1 MIPLTALSRRSSPLA
16 GSVLAAT
23 LTIGTL
29 FVAGPAHAVDVSRL
43 EIINP
48 LNACQGALPTFEGS
62 LRKRPRGFIN
72 EGTDTA
78 FVSCGFPAEGG
89 VGVNKTTQIN
99 VEFRNEGTETQTVS
113 CTAVDTQSPPK
124 FSVKSKTV
132 ASGSVGEIAWLA
144 ADNGGVNYRYPAVSC
159 ALPTGMLI
167 QYVDRFYSENVGQ

>member
-1 MIPLTALSRRSSPLA
+1 MTALSLRSSPLA

-72 EGTDTA
+72 EGSEIA
-78 FVSCGFPAEGG
+78 FVSCGFPAEAGAD
-89 VGVNKTTQIN
+89 KTTQIN
-99 VEFRNEGTETQTVS
+99 VEFRNEGTATQTVS
-113 CTAVDTQSPPK
+113 CTAVDTRSPPK
-124 FSVKSKTV
+124 FSVKSLAV
-132 ASGSVGEIAWLA
+132 AAGSAGQLAWTA
-144 ADNGGVNYRYPAVSC
+144 ADNEGVNYRYPAVSC
-159 ALPTGMLI
+159 GLPTGMLI
-167 QYVDRFYSENVGQ
+167 QYVDRLYSESVGQ